1 MEESGRE
8 GGRKWERR
16 RREVGGMMRSWR
28 GERERRG
35 REGVPEINTKTR
47 EAFIDQVSLLLIHIK
62 GQTHSVKVSP
72 LMVLMAFTS
81 YSLFVCST
89 YIR

>member
-1 MEESGRE
+1 MGKMKKGS
-8 GGRKWERR
+8 ERHDEKLD
-16 RREVGGMMRSWR
+16 RRER
-28 GERERRG
+28 GER
-35 REGVPEINTKTR
+35 REGVQEINTKKR
-47 EAFIDQVSLLLIHIK
+47 EAFIDQVSLLLIQIK
-62 GQTHSVKVSP
+62 GQTHAVKVSP

>member
-1 MEESGRE
+1 MGET
-8 GGRKWERR
+8 KERMR
-16 RREVGGMMRSWR
+16 DMMRSWR
-28 GERERRG
+28 GEREGGGKG
-35 REGVPEINTKTR
+35 REGVQEINTKTR
-47 EAFIDQVSLLLIHIK
+47 EAFVDQVSLLLIQIK